1 MRRLTLALS
10 GAAGIMLA
18 AAAFAADHTSMDM
31 GSMDMSGNDSTK
43 AYKAS
48 MMTMHQAMDITYTG
62 DADIDFVN
70 GMIPHHQG
78 AVTMAQIE
86 LKYGKDPELRKLAT
100 EIIAAQD
107 MEIAFMQDWRKKHPA
122 AK

>member
-1 MRRLTLALS
+1 MRTLTLAFC

-18 AAAFAADHTSMDM
+18 AAAFAAEMN
-31 GSMDMSGNDSTK
+31 MDMSGNDSTK

-48 MMTMHQAMDITYTG
+48 MMTMHHGMDISYTG
-62 DADIDFVN
+62 DADVDFVN

-78 AVTMAQIE
+78 AVAMANIE

-100 EIIAAQD
+100 DIIAAQD
-107 MEIAFMQDWRKKHPA
+107 KEIAFMEAWRKKHPTA
-122 AK
+122 N